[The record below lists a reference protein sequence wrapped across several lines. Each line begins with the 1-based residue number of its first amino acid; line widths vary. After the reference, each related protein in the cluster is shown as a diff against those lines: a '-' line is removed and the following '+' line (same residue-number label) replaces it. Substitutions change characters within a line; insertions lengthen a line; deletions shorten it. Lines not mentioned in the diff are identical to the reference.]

1 MVRYIKK
8 FTVFFRLTAL
18 WSPAYASKVRNFM
31 LETNSTIQVRLNSF
45 DTVKSAKPPR
55 LVKSH
60 LHLSLLPQE
69 LVDGS
74 KKAKIIYVF
83 RNPKDVC
90 VSFYHHFCLMNGYT
104 GTMEDF
110 VKQFITDNVYCAP
123 YWTHLREFWEIR
135 DRDGI
140 LFLKY
145 EDMKEVMT
153 KTLS

>member
-1 MVRYIKK
+1 MI
-8 FTVFFRLTAL
+8 
-18 WSPAYASKVRNFM
+18 
-31 LETNSTIQVRLNSF
+31 ETNSTIQVRLNSF
-45 DTVKSAKPPR
+45 DTVESAKPPR

-74 KKAKIIYVF
+74 KNAKIIYVM

-110 VKQFITDNVYCAP
+110 VKQFIRDNVYCAP

-153 KTLS
+153 KTPS